1 MSDFNEN
8 KNEIESSETYQ
19 SNTDNVSAEESV
31 EIEKSKES
39 FNLKKEVLEWI
50 YTIVTALI
58 VVIVIKGFIFDIV
71 TVDGSSMEQT
81 LSDKDMLIV
90 TKLAYK
96 PEQFDVI
103 ILDSRYAD
111 REEYYASLDKDY
123 NAAEKFFDY
132 YFNLPEN
139 LKKRYYVKRI
149 IALPGQTVDI
159 KDGKVLVDGEVLDE
173 PYYDGT
179 TPIIDPTVKYPL
191 TVDENCVFVMGDNRH
206 HSTDSRASSLGQV
219 PYDAIFGKAQIR
231 FWPLNDIELIK

>member
-8 KNEIESSETYQ
+8 KNEIENPEAFKTD
-19 SNTDNVSAEESV
+19 TDNISAEESV
-31 EIEKSKES
+31 KVEKSKES

-50 YTIVTALI
+50 YTIVTALV
-58 VVIVIKGFIFDIV
+58 VVIVIKGFIFDVV
-71 TVDGSSMEQT
+71 TVDGSSMEKT
-81 LSDKDMLIV
+81 LSNRDMLIV

-111 REEYYASLDKDY
+111 REEYYASLDEDY
-123 NAAEKFFDY
+123 NAVEKFFDY
-132 YFNLPEN
+132 YFNLSEN

-159 KDGKVLVDGEVLDE
+159 KDGKVLVDGKVLNE
-173 PYYDGT
+173 PYYEGT
-179 TPIIDPTVKYPL
+179 TPIIDATVKYPL
-191 TVDENCVFVMGDNRH
+191 TVDEDCVFVMGDNRH

-219 PYDAIFGKAQIR
+219 PYDAIFGKAQLR
-231 FWPLNDIELIK
+231 FWPLNNIKLIK